1 MNNKETVELSETNRY
16 YLRKEFS
23 DMPEITEVTRQDN
36 LTRFIDDVRLNNGL
50 YMTDKEKEEY
60 ISESLERELP

>member
-1 MNNKETVELSETNRY
+1 MNNKGTVELSETNRY

-60 ISESLERELP
+60 ISESLKRELP